1 LPQPPD
7 KCDIQTGGFTRD
19 GYEFQ
24 LRYVN
29 TGRFRLKRV
38 AMVAQRLQEDIY
50 GDLSRVACPLLSA

>member
-1 LPQPPD
+1 M
-7 KCDIQTGGFTRD
+7 QTGGFTRD

-50 GDLSRVACPLLSA
+50 GDLSRVACPLLSE